1 MAFYRLPGFIAET
14 LSSQPRPPRSVPVV
28 GVVIAVVAG
37 ADCALYSGG
46 QSPSW
51 PDLRDLSERLF
62 RVSIHNRYQ
71 PA

>member
-14 LSSQPRPPRSVPVV
+14 LSFQPRPPRSVPVV